1 MHAERDG
8 VRSPGRVD
16 GPRIGASTGETTMRR
31 LLLSLLLLFTTTA
44 AFAGAP
50 QRALPIAQD
59 SWAAAI
65 RWGDFDGAVGLLDPL
80 LRARQAPSS
89 IESAR
94 YAQVQISSYRDRGA
108 TVDFKSG
115 QAVRDVEIGVINR
128 NTLAERTVRYRETW
142 RWDPQ
147 AKTWWI
153 TSGLPDLWPK
163 D

>member
-1 MHAERDG
+1 MH
-8 VRSPGRVD
+8 
-16 GPRIGASTGETTMRR
+16 R
-31 LLLSLLLLFTTTA
+31 LLLGLLLLLSTSV

-50 QRALPIAQD
+50 QRALPVAQD
-59 SWAAAI
+59 TWAAAI
-65 RWGDFDGAVGLLDPL
+65 RWGDFEGAVNLLDPT
-80 LRARQAPSS
+80 LRAKQAPTS
-89 IESAR
+89 IEAAR
-94 YAQVQISSYRDRGA
+94 YRQVQISSYRDRGES
-108 TVDFKSG
+108 VDFKAG

-147 AKTWWI
+147 SKTWWI

>member
-1 MHAERDG
+1 
-8 VRSPGRVD
+8 
-16 GPRIGASTGETTMRR
+16 MRR
-31 LLLSLLLLFTTTA
+31 LLLSLLLLMTTSV

-50 QRALPIAQD
+50 QRALPVAQD

-65 RWGDFDGAVGLLDPL
+65 RWGDFDGAVNLLDPL

-89 IESAR
+89 IETAR

-108 TVDFKSG
+108 SVDFKSG

-142 RWDPQ
+142 RWDAQ

>member
-1 MHAERDG
+1 
-8 VRSPGRVD
+8 
-16 GPRIGASTGETTMRR
+16 MRR
-31 LLLSLLLLFTTTA
+31 LLLSLFLLLSA
-44 AFAGAP
+44 GVAFAGPA
-50 QRALPIAQD
+50 QRALPGAQD
-59 SWAAAI
+59 AWSAAI
-65 RWGDFDGAVGLLDPL
+65 RWGDFDGATNLLDPT
-80 LRARQAPSS
+80 LRATQLPSS

-94 YAQVQISSYRDRGA
+94 YKQVQISAYRDRGA
-108 TVDFKSG
+108 SVDFKAG

-153 TSGLPDLWPK
+153 TSGLPDLWPR